1 MSFDPQTHPH
11 SELTEKII
19 GAAMAVHSALG
30 PGLDESIYENAMCLE
45 LVYLGINF
53 EQQKRFPVHYR
64 NKIVG
69 TLITDLIIDNKVI
82 LELKVSGAI
91 SDQHMAQTL
100 SYLSIT
106 KLQTALILNF
116 KPASLSVK
124 RVANIY
130 QK

>member
-45 LVYLGINF
+45 LLYLGINF
-53 EQQKRFPVHYR
+53 EQQKCFPVHYR

-106 KLQTALILNF
+106 KLQTALVLNF

>member
-45 LVYLGINF
+45 LVHLGINF

-100 SYLSIT
+100 SYPSIT